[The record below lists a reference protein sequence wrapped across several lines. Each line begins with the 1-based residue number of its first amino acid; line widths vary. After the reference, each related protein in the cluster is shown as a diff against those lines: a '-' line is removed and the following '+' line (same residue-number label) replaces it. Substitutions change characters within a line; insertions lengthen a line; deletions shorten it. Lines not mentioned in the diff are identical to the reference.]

1 MFTRRSP
8 SPRPGPSSSRRSPS
22 PAPCSVR
29 SFRGALAGLGRGG
42 RGLAASRGRCVGCE
56 PVTSHLCSGAALE
69 GHRPGPVGEFLVSAR
84 STGVFVP
91 RSPTHAPWLLAH
103 KIQSPQEREALHA
116 LTVSLPRASGRC
128 PEPGRAGPR
137 PVSVWRVPAVPACC
151 PRESRPRGA
160 WAPMPAS
167 ISLGGSPEPAA
178 GRRGQV
184 LRLLAFVDQ
193 GWRGQGPGARPVTEE
208 PPWVRPGALRHTRL
222 VWGAAAVARRASGPF
237 VAGTSCF

>member
-1 MFTRRSP
+1 MFTRCSP

-69 GHRPGPVGEFLVSAR
+69 GHRPGLVGEFLVSAR

-151 PRESRPRGA
+151 PRERPRGA